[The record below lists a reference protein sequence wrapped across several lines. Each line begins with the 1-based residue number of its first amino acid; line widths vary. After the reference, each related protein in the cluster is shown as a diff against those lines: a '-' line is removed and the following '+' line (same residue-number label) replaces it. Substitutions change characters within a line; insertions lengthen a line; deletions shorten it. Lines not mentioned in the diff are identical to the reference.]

1 VVKSSS
7 NLPDPINPKEVHMAL
22 VTFSSPLH
30 KDKTVYAIAGSH
42 KQTILQI
49 AKDNHIPIDFSC
61 GDGECGTCLVKVK
74 VIDQN
79 KPRMGNPLNEREQ
92 KVLKEMG
99 KITQKQIDQMM
110 IDDFPPNEW
119 RLACQMVIRDEDIL
133 VEYPSR

>member
-1 VVKSSS
+1 
-7 NLPDPINPKEVHMAL
+7 MAL

-30 KDKTVYAIAGSH
+30 KDKTVYAVAGSH

-61 GDGECGTCLVKVK
+61 GDGECGTCLVKVTR
-74 VIDQN
+74 IDKN

-92 KVLKEMG
+92 KVLKELG
-99 KITQKQIDQMM
+99 KVTQKQIDQMN